1 MKAEKIEKILEIPDA
16 VKVGISGRVI
26 TVTGPKGDV
35 KADFS
40 TEKVK
45 ISADSKKITLSS
57 GRNTKKERQLIGTF
71 SALFSNMV
79 KGVTEGHKY
88 RMKICSG
95 HFPMTVKV
103 AGREFSV
110 KNFVGEKTPRKV
122 LLPENVSVKING
134 NEIELEGPDRQR
146 VGSAAGSI
154 ENLTKR
160 PNFDRRIFQDGIL
173 LISEKD

>member
-16 VKVGISGRVI
+16 VKVGISGSVI
-26 TVTGPKGDV
+26 TVTGSKGDV

-40 TEKVK
+40 AEKVK
-45 ISADSKKITLSS
+45 VSADSKKITISS

-122 LLPENVSVKING
+122 LLPENVSVKVNG
-134 NEIELEGPDRQR
+134 NEIELEGPDRQL
-146 VGSAAGSI
+146 VGSAVGSI